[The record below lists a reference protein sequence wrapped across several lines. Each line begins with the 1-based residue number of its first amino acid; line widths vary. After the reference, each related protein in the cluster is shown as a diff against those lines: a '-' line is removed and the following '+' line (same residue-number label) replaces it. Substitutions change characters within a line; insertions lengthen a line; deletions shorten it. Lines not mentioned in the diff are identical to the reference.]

1 MIKDIADQTNLL
13 ALNAAIEAARA
24 GEQGRGFAVVADEVR
39 KLAERTT
46 EATTQISS
54 MIDAV
59 QRDTREVVGSMGAAA
74 PQVESSVGKAQ
85 SAARALEEI
94 RAGAALTLDNIRDV
108 ANATQEQS
116 AANQSVA
123 DHIERIASMVEHSA
137 RTAAQARQSATQLEA
152 LAGELR
158 AANKTP

>member
-1 MIKDIADQTNLL
+1 
-13 ALNAAIEAARA
+13 
-24 GEQGRGFAVVADEVR
+24 
-39 KLAERTT
+39 
-46 EATTQISS
+46 

-59 QRDTREVVGSMGAAA
+59 QRDTREVVGSMSAAA

-108 ANATQEQS
+108 ASATQQQS

-123 DHIERIASMVEHSA
+123 EHIERIASMVEHSA

-152 LAGELR
+152 LAGELN
-158 AANKTP
+158 AAVARFQV